1 MIMQQTNSY
10 VNCKCQK
17 VVSANPEEGEVSF
30 GLGKRGRVL
39 GDLGRMTIFDLDL
52 KLLIVSICSPWV
64 GHWG

>member
-30 GLGKRGRVL
+30 GLGKRGPWGL
-39 GDLGRMTIFDLDL
+39 GEDDDF
-52 KLLIVSICSPWV
+52 
-64 GHWG
+64 